1 LRDPAVNRDRGAGLI
16 GLMIEKRGV
25 RESVAEYLRVLSRD
39 AKFRG
44 DQQLKFWYEMWGVT
58 FLFYDQIETAGLWI
72 SD

>member
-1 LRDPAVNRDRGAGLI
+1 
-16 GLMIEKRGV
+16 MIEKRGV

-44 DQQLKFWYEMWGVT
+44 DQQLKFRYEMWGVT
-58 FLFYDQIETAGLWI
+58 FLFYDEIETAGLWI